1 VNSKGG
7 VMNKLIE
14 CVPNVSEGRRKDIIE
29 TLKDEI
35 LSVKDIKLLDYSSDF
50 DHNRSVFTF
59 VGSPKNVLEAAYRLA
74 SKSLELVDLNK
85 HKGEHPRIGAIDV
98 IPFIPIRDVTMNE
111 CVLLAIGFGRRL
123 GENLN
128 LPVYLYEEAATTP
141 HRRNLANIRR
151 GEFEGLYEKMKNPA
165 WKPDFGPDKPHP
177 TAGATVVGA
186 REPLIAFNVNLNT
199 KDVSIAKMIAK
210 AIREKDG
217 GFPKVKALG
226 LELKDKDLTQVSMN
240 LTNYKVTPVYKVFDK
255 IVELAKE
262 NGVEVVE
269 SELIGLIPIDAI
281 SQIISHYL
289 KLPDFKSDRILEY
302 KIFGD

>member
-1 VNSKGG
+1 
-7 VMNKLIE
+7 MNKLIE
-14 CVPNVSEGRRKDIIE
+14 CVPNISEGRREDIIE

-35 LSVKDIKLLDYSSDF
+35 LSVKDIKLLDYSSDI

-59 VGSPKNVLEAAYRLA
+59 VGSPEKVLEAVYKLTA
-74 SKSLELVDLNK
+74 KSLELIDLNK

-98 IPFIPIRDVTMNE
+98 IPFIPIKDITMKE
-111 CVLLAIGFGRRL
+111 CVLLAIGLGRRL

-128 LPVYLYEEAATTP
+128 LPVYLYEEAASAP
-141 HRRNLANIRR
+141 HRKNLANIRR
-151 GEFEGLYEKMKNPA
+151 GEFEGLNEKMKNSE
-165 WKPDFGPDKPHP
+165 WKPDFGPEKPHP
-177 TAGATVVGA
+177 TGGATAISA
-186 REPLIAFNVNLNT
+186 RVPLIAFNVNLNT

-217 GFPKVKALG
+217 GFPCVKALG

-240 LTNYKVTPVYKVFDK
+240 LTNYKVTPVYKVFDR

-262 NGVEVVE
+262 NEVEVVE
-269 SELIGLIPIDAI
+269 SELIGLIPIDAT

-302 KIFGD
+302 KIFNN

>member
-1 VNSKGG
+1 MRKIV
-7 VMNKLIE
+7 E

-29 TLKDEI
+29 TLRDEI
-35 LSVKDIKLLDYSSDF
+35 LSVKDIKFLDYSSDI

-59 VGSPKNVLEAAYRLA
+59 VGSPKNVLKAVYRLA
-74 SKSLELVDLNK
+74 SKSLELIDLNK

-98 IPFIPIRDVTMNE
+98 IPFVPIKDVTMNE
-111 CVLLAIGFGRRL
+111 CVLLAIGLGRRL

-128 LPVYLYEEAATTP
+128 LPVYLYEEAATAP

-151 GEFEGLYEKMKNPA
+151 GEFEGLNEKMKNSK
-165 WKPDFGPDKPHP
+165 WKPDFGPERPHP
-177 TAGATVVGA
+177 TGGATVVGA

-217 GFPKVKALG
+217 GFPCVKALG

-240 LTNYKVTPVYKVFDK
+240 LTNYKVTPVYKVFDR

-262 NGVEVVE
+262 SRVEVVE
-269 SELIGLIPIDAI
+269 SELIGLIPIDAT

-302 KIFGD
+302 KIFNN

>member
-1 VNSKGG
+1 MSKL
-7 VMNKLIE
+7 VE
-14 CVPNVSEGRRKDIIE
+14 CVPNVSEGRRKDIIK

-35 LSVKDIKLLDYSSDF
+35 LSVKEIKLLDYSSDF
-50 DHNRSVFTF
+50 DHNRSVYTF
-59 VGSPKNVLEAAYRLA
+59 VGSPEKVLEAAYRLT
-74 SKSLELVDLNK
+74 SKSLELIDLNK

-98 IPFIPIRDVTMNE
+98 IPFVPIKNVTMND
-111 CVLLAIGFGRRL
+111 CIMITRGLGRRL

-128 LPVYLYEEAATTP
+128 LPVYLYEEAATAP

-151 GEFEGLYEKMKNPA
+151 GEFERLNEKMKDPE
-165 WKPDFGPDKPHP
+165 WKPDFGPDRPHP
-177 TAGATVVGA
+177 TGGATIVGA
-186 REPLIAFNVNLNT
+186 RVPLIAFNVNLNT
-199 KDVSIAKMIAK
+199 KDVSIAKIIAK

-217 GFPKVKALG
+217 GFPCVKALG

-240 LTNYKVTPVYKVFDK
+240 LTDYKVTPVYEVFNK

-269 SELIGLIPIDAI
+269 SEIIGLIPIDAI
-281 SQIISHYL
+281 SQIISHYI

-302 KIFGD
+302 KIFNN

>member
-1 VNSKGG
+1 
-7 VMNKLIE
+7 MNKLIE
-14 CVPNVSEGRRKDIIE
+14 CVPNISEGRREDIIE

-35 LSVKDIKLLDYSSDF
+35 LSVKDIKLLDYSSDI

-59 VGSPKNVLEAAYRLA
+59 VGSPENVLEAAYRLA
-74 SKSLELVDLNK
+74 SKSLELIDLNK
-85 HKGEHPRIGAIDV
+85 HRGEHPRIGAIDV
-98 IPFIPIRDVTMNE
+98 IPFIPIKDITMKE
-111 CVLLAIGFGRRL
+111 CVLLAIGLGRRL

-128 LPVYLYEEAATTP
+128 LPVYLYEEATTVS

-151 GEFEGLYEKMKNPA
+151 GEFEGLHEKMKDPK

-177 TAGATVVGA
+177 AGGATAIGA
-186 REPLIAFNVNLNT
+186 RVPLIAFNVNLNT

-217 GFPKVKALG
+217 GFPCVKALG
-226 LELKDKDLTQVSMN
+226 FELKDKDLTQVSMN
-240 LTNYKVTPVYKVFDK
+240 LTNYKVTSVYKVFDK
-255 IVELAKE
+255 IGKLAKE

-269 SELIGLIPIDAI
+269 SEIIGLIPIDAT

-289 KLPDFKSDRILEY
+289 KLPDFKSNRILEY
-302 KIFGD
+302 KIFNN

>member
-1 VNSKGG
+1 MS
-7 VMNKLIE
+7 KLIE
-14 CVPNVSEGRRKDIIE
+14 CVPNVSEGRRKDIIK

-35 LSVKDIKLLDYSSDF
+35 LSVKEIKLLDYSSDF
-50 DHNRSVFTF
+50 DHNRSVYTF
-59 VGSPKNVLEAAYRLA
+59 VGSPEKVLEAVYKLTA
-74 SKSLELVDLNK
+74 KSLELIDLNK

-98 IPFIPIRDVTMNE
+98 IPFVPIKNVTMND
-111 CVLLAIGFGRRL
+111 CIMITRGLGRRL

-128 LPVYLYEEAATTP
+128 LPVYLYEEAATAP

-151 GEFEGLYEKMKNPA
+151 GEFERLNEKMKDPE
-165 WKPDFGPDKPHP
+165 WKPDFGPNRPHP
-177 TAGATVVGA
+177 TGGATAIGA
-186 REPLIAFNVNLNT
+186 RVPLIAFNVNLNT
-199 KDVSIAKMIAK
+199 KDTNIAKMIAK

-217 GFPKVKALG
+217 GFPCVKALG

-240 LTNYKVTPVYKVFDK
+240 LTNYKVTPVYEVFNK

-269 SELIGLIPIDAI
+269 SEIIGLIPIDAI
-281 SQIISHYL
+281 SQIMSHYI

-302 KIFGD
+302 KIFNI

>member
-1 VNSKGG
+1 MS
-7 VMNKLIE
+7 KLIE

-29 TLKDEI
+29 TLRDEI
-35 LSVKDIKLLDYSSDF
+35 LSVKDIKLLDYSSDI

-74 SKSLELVDLNK
+74 SKSLELIDLNK
-85 HKGEHPRIGAIDV
+85 HKGEHPRIGVIDV
-98 IPFIPIRDVTMNE
+98 IPFVPIKYITMKE
-111 CVLLAIGFGRRL
+111 CVLLAIGLGRRL

-128 LPVYLYEEAATTP
+128 LPVYLYEEAATAP

-151 GEFEGLYEKMKNPA
+151 GEFEGLNEKMKDTK

-210 AIREKDG
+210 AIRERDK
-217 GFPKVKALG
+217 GFPNVKALG
-226 LELKDKDLTQVSMN
+226 LELKDKGLTQVSIN
-240 LTNYKVTPVYKVFDK
+240 LTNYKVTTVYEVFNK

-269 SELIGLIPIDAI
+269 SEIIGLIPIDAT

-289 KLPDFKSDRILEY
+289 KLPDFKSNRILEY
-302 KIFGD
+302 KIFNN

>member
-1 VNSKGG
+1 
-7 VMNKLIE
+7 MRKLIE
-14 CVPNVSEGRRKDIIE
+14 CVPNVSEGKRKDIIK

-35 LSVKDIKLLDYSSDF
+35 LSVKNIKLLDYSSNI

-59 VGSPKNVLEAAYRLA
+59 VGSSKDVLEAAYRLA
-74 SKSLELVDLNK
+74 SKSLELIDLNK

-98 IPFIPIRDVTMNE
+98 IPFVPIKNVTMND
-111 CVLLAIGFGRRL
+111 CIMITRGLGRRL

-128 LPVYLYEEAATTP
+128 LPVYLYEEAATAP

-151 GEFEGLYEKMKNPA
+151 GEFEGLHEKMKDPK

-177 TAGATVVGA
+177 TGGATAIGA
-186 REPLIAFNVNLNT
+186 RVPLIAFNVNLNT
-199 KDVSIAKMIAK
+199 KDISITKMIAK
-210 AIREKDG
+210 VIREKDG
-217 GFPKVKALG
+217 GFPCVKALG

-240 LTNYKVTPVYKVFDK
+240 LTNYKVTPVYKVFDR

-269 SELIGLIPIDAI
+269 SEIIGLIPIDAI

-289 KLPDFKSDRILEY
+289 KLPDFKSNRILEY
-302 KIFGD
+302 KIFNN

>member
-1 VNSKGG
+1 
-7 VMNKLIE
+7 MNKLVE
-14 CVPNVSEGRRKDIIE
+14 CVPNVSEGRREDIIE

-35 LSVKDIKLLDYSSDF
+35 LSVKDIKLLDYSSDI

-74 SKSLELVDLNK
+74 SKSLELIDLNK
-85 HKGEHPRIGAIDV
+85 HRGEHPRIGAIDV
-98 IPFIPIRDVTMNE
+98 IPFVPIKNVTMND
-111 CVLLAIGFGRRL
+111 CIMITRGLGRRL

-128 LPVYLYEEAATTP
+128 LPVYLYEEATTVS

-151 GEFEGLYEKMKNPA
+151 GEFEGLHEKMKDPK

-177 TAGATVVGA
+177 AGGATAIGA
-186 REPLIAFNVNLNT
+186 RVPLIAFNVNLNT
-199 KDVSIAKMIAK
+199 KDTNIAKIIAK

-217 GFPKVKALG
+217 GFPCVKALG

-240 LTNYKVTPVYKVFDK
+240 LTNYKVTPVYKVFDR

-262 NGVEVVE
+262 NEVEVVE
-269 SELIGLIPIDAI
+269 SELIGLIPIDAT

-302 KIFGD
+302 KIFNN

>member
-1 VNSKGG
+1 MS
-7 VMNKLIE
+7 KLIE
-14 CVPNVSEGRRKDIIE
+14 CVPNVSEGKRKDIIK

-35 LSVKDIKLLDYSSDF
+35 LSVKNIKLLDYSSDI

-74 SKSLELVDLNK
+74 SKSLELIDLNK

-98 IPFIPIRDVTMNE
+98 IPFVPIKNVTMND
-111 CVLLAIGFGRRL
+111 CIMITRGLGRRL

-128 LPVYLYEEAATTP
+128 LPVYLYEEAATAP

-151 GEFEGLYEKMKNPA
+151 GEFEGLHEKMKDPK

-177 TAGATVVGA
+177 TGGATAIGA
-186 REPLIAFNVNLNT
+186 RVPLIAFNVNLNT

-210 AIREKDG
+210 AIRERDK
-217 GFPKVKALG
+217 GFPNVKALG
-226 LELKDKDLTQVSMN
+226 LELKDKGLTQVSIN
-240 LTNYKVTPVYKVFDK
+240 LTNYKVTKVYEVFNK

-269 SELIGLIPIDAI
+269 SEIIGLIPIDAT

-289 KLPDFKSDRILEY
+289 KLPDFKSNRILEY
-302 KIFGD
+302 KIFNN